1 MHWIYD
7 KLFHY
12 DHSRESLVQVELEEQ
27 KVVSFIDV
35 QRCRFYRLTSLQR
48 TLVEHASLEPALW
61 WINNAF
67 STRRYT
73 ALVEQQNNTFRM
85 LYDIDAT
92 VRT

>member
-1 MHWIYD
+1 MHSIYD

-12 DHSRESLVQVELEEQ
+12 NHSRESLTQLDLGEKKVE
-27 KVVSFIDV
+27 SFIDV
-35 QRCRFYRLTSLQR
+35 QRCHFYRLTSLQR

-73 ALVEQQNNTFRM
+73 ALVEQQINTFRM